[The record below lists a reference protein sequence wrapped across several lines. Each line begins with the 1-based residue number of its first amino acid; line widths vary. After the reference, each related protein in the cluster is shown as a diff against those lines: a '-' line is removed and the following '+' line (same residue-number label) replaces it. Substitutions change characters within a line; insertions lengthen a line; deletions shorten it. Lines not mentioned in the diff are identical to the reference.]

1 MEKGGMFM
9 NYYLP
14 EGMGLRRGG
23 FTPELLRR
31 AKAEGTILQA
41 PAVLCDEKHD
51 LLVDLGCCT
60 GHLPR
65 EECAIG
71 ILEGETRDIAI
82 LSRVGKA
89 VSFRVVEFLPNGTPL
104 LSRRLAQEE
113 ARNFLF
119 ENRRPGDILP
129 AVVTS
134 LASFGA
140 FCDVGCGLPALLGIE
155 HISVSRISHSRDR
168 FREDQPVFAV
178 VRSMDPDSLRIQL
191 SHKELL
197 GTWAENAALFQP
209 GQTVPGIVRS
219 VKDYGAFIELTPNLS
234 GLAEPNFDLRTG
246 DAVSVYIKSILP
258 ERLKIKLVAL
268 RRLDAAT
275 LPQRPLRYFKTAGHI
290 DTWKYGNDG
299 FAKTVST
306 FSCAP
311 HAGG

>member
-1 MEKGGMFM
+1 M

-23 FTPELLRR
+23 FTPDLLRK

-41 PAVLCDEKHD
+41 PVLLCDEKHD

-71 ILEGETRDIAI
+71 IAEGETRDIAI

-89 VSFRVVEFLPNGTPL
+89 VSFRVLDFLPSGMPL

-113 ARNFLF
+113 ARRFLF

-168 FREDQPVFAV
+168 FREDQPIFAV
-178 VRSMDPDSLRIQL
+178 IRSMDEDSLRIQL

-234 GLAEPNFDLRTG
+234 GLAEPNFDLRPG

-268 RRLDAAT
+268 RRLDPGAM
-275 LPQRPLRYFKTAGHI
+275 PQKPLKYFKTAGHI
-290 DTWKYGNDG
+290 DSWKYGNDG
-299 FAKTVST
+299 FAKTMSVFT
-306 FSCAP
+306 
-311 HAGG
+311 